1 LASSGGGGLAR
12 RPRESDTTGWTW
24 RPHGTRGAQ
33 TSSTTYEGLKT
44 SERPSPGFLRAARAR
59 AAHCGRSRQPRSGLP
74 PKSAEIYF
82 EMMPERRQKPD
93 RGRLDP
99 EQHNRKGAAER
110 SGAASPVQ
118 QGFTGL
124 LPYPNASRPSHSMD
138 RTTASPT
145 FSTAPTHDNRR
156 EPLESAQIEPLTGA
170 HQATFTSPS
179 QVLRGRP
186 VPSTSTGT
194 IQSPS
199 NRVRVVSAPACCTE
213 ACTTR
218 TRHDMH
224 TSHAHTRPRP
234 LRGRE
239 SPPTAA
245 RIESISY
252 PMLWCTMLATLA
264 MQRRL
269 PTFSNGMDRGAH
281 VTRDGS
287 CLPSYTVLMR
297 APYSPLERWLNGHC
311 NTLPPSTLDTI
322 RRAGGTYRHGQR
334 DALLPP
340 WIRENRTTTNRT
352 ARERATRAQKLG
364 SWEHASLGE

>member
-1 LASSGGGGLAR
+1 M
-12 RPRESDTTGWTW
+12 
-24 RPHGTRGAQ
+24 
-33 TSSTTYEGLKT
+33 
-44 SERPSPGFLRAARAR
+44 
-59 AAHCGRSRQPRSGLP
+59 P

-110 SGAASPVQ
+110 FGAASPVQ

-322 RRAGGTYRHGQR
+322 RRAGGMYRHGQR

-340 WIRENRTTTNRT
+340 WIRENRTNRT